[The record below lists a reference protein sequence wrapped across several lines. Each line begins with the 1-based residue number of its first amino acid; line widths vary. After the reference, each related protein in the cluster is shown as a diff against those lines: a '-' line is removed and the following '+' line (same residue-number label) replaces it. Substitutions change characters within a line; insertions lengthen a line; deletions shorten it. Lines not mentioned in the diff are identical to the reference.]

1 VRDEQGTVW
10 YQKATWHRRLVP
22 FAMADVA
29 RRQRRIQAQS
39 ETRFGGPVTG
49 DDHELPERLPAAYA
63 AVEREER
70 PNALARRCWGPGPML
85 VVDLPHVGR
94 IWPASTPDTASRATT
109 SWTPSTRLGWS
120 EVYRGGASPS
130 TAILLGGLLLV
141 KMWSLAGPVAAASVP
156 VLFGSLWLLLGA
168 GPVRGVYSYAPD
180 ESQVRQLRQALA
192 RRPVD
197 G

>member
-1 VRDEQGTVW
+1 VLGARADARG
-10 YQKATWHRRLVP
+10 RRPPRRPDL
-22 FAMADVA
+22 AGEHA
-29 RRQRRIQAQS
+29 RHS
-39 ETRFGGPVTG
+39 EPRNYKLDAFN
-49 DDHELPERLPAAYA
+49 PA
-63 AVEREER
+63 
-70 PNALARRCWGPGPML
+70 
-85 VVDLPHVGR
+85 
-94 IWPASTPDTASRATT
+94 
-109 SWTPSTRLGWS
+109 RLG